1 MLNNEAAF
9 LAALEANEDDEPT
22 RRIFA
27 DWLEEHGR
35 YEEAQRQRQ
44 WTGAKAWLVRLLD
57 ENAGDFVEDDA
68 EELDEEELYDQV
80 YSPTFHEFCELAK
93 EALEQSAGHEE
104 ECVIPCYNNSGLAE
118 ALQDE
123 AAQFW
128 RNWSIV
134 TGIEVPA
141 DLVERTYFGCAC

>member
-1 MLNNEAAF
+1 MLNTEVAF
-9 LAALEANEDDEPT
+9 LAALEKNEDDEPT
-22 RRIFA
+22 RLIFA

-57 ENAGDFVEDDA
+57 ENAELVEVD
-68 EELDEEELYDQV
+68 EELDPEDYYDQV
-80 YSPTFHEFCELAK
+80 YSPTFHEFCELAQ
-93 EALEQSAGHEE
+93 EALEQAAGKEE
-104 ECVIPCYNNSGLAE
+104 ECMIPCYNNSGLAD

-141 DLVERTYFGCAC
+141 DLAERTYFGCAC